1 LGNIL
6 SGGAAGATS
15 LLVVYPLDFTR
26 TRLAADMGK
35 GENEREFKGMVDCM
49 KKIVKNDGPIG
60 LYRGFIISVLGIMA
74 YRGAYFGIYDSGKE
88 LLLPKDANILV
99 KFIFAQFVTGT
110 SGLMSYPFD
119 TVRRRMMM
127 MSGKKKGVDNIQYK
141 GTLDCFAKVYSQ
153 EGMRGFFKGAL
164 SNFFRGIGASLVLV
178 MYDELQ
184 KMFIVVPPPKK

>member
-1 LGNIL
+1 
-6 SGGAAGATS
+6 
-15 LLVVYPLDFTR
+15 
-26 TRLAADMGK
+26 
-35 GENEREFKGMVDCM
+35 MVDCM
-49 KKIVKNDGPIG
+49 KKIVANDGPIG

-88 LLLPKDANILV
+88 LILPKDANIGV

-110 SGLMSYPFD
+110 SGFMSYPFD

-141 GTLDCFAKVYSQ
+141 GTLDCFSKVYSQ
-153 EGMRGFFKGAL
+153 EGIGGFFKGAL
-164 SNFFRGIGASLVLV
+164 SNFFRGIGASIVLV

-184 KMFIVVPPPKK
+184 KIFIKTPAPSKW